1 MFFINSQNVC
11 MSSSSIMELYIVQST
26 LYKDFIIINDFDITM
41 INVLLLEN
49 QLLEITLENDSVE
62 T

>member
-1 MFFINSQNVC
+1 
-11 MSSSSIMELYIVQST
+11 MSSISIMELYIVQST
-26 LYKDFIIINDFDITM
+26 MYKDFIIINDFDITM

-49 QLLEITLENDSVE
+49 QSLEISLESDSVE

>member
-1 MFFINSQNVC
+1 
-11 MSSSSIMELYIVQST
+11 MELYIVQST

>member
-1 MFFINSQNVC
+1 
-11 MSSSSIMELYIVQST
+11 MELYIVQST
-26 LYKDFIIINDFDITM
+26 MYKDFIIINDSDITM

-49 QLLEITLENDSVE
+49 QLLVISLENDSVE

>member
-1 MFFINSQNVC
+1 
-11 MSSSSIMELYIVQST
+11 MSSISIMELYIVQST
-26 LYKDFIIINDFDITM
+26 MYKDFIIINDFDITM

-49 QLLEITLENDSVE
+49 QSLELSLESDSVE

>member
-1 MFFINSQNVC
+1 
-11 MSSSSIMELYIVQST
+11 MSSISIMELYIVQST
-26 LYKDFIIINDFDITM
+26 MYKDFIIINDFDITM

-49 QLLEITLENDSVE
+49 QLLEISLENDSVE